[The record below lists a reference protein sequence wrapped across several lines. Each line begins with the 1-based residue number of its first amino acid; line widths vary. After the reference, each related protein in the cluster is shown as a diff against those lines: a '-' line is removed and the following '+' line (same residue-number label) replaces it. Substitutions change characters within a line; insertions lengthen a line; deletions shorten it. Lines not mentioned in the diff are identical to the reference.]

1 MTAAGSIYLADFRNL
16 NFLGLVR
23 RLVRRKALAA
33 IPAGQ
38 PAPAIMLKDVDGRR
52 VCLADALK
60 KGPVL
65 VAFFKVNCVTS
76 QLTFPFLQRIHEMYG
91 GSNFSLWGISQNH
104 PRDTRQFIRKYGI
117 KFPILIDGKGYP
129 VSNRY
134 GLTNSPTLF
143 LIMPDG
149 RIHITCVGFAK
160 ADLEAICVEAARVT
174 GKQPEPLFKE
184 DDGVPLLKPG

>member
-1 MTAAGSIYLADFRNL
+1 MTAAGGISLADLRNL

-23 RLVRRKALAA
+23 RFVRRKALAA

-38 PAPAIMLKDVDGRR
+38 PAPAIVLKDVDGRR
-52 VCLADALK
+52 GCLADALK

-76 QLTFPFLQRIHEMYG
+76 QLTFPFLQRIHEIYG
-91 GSNFSLWGISQNH
+91 GSNFSMWGISQNH
-104 PRDTRQFIRKYGI
+104 PRDTRLFIRKYGV
-117 KFPILIDGKGYP
+117 KFPVLIDGKGYP

-143 LIMPDG
+143 LIMPGG
-149 RIHITCVGFAK
+149 RVHITCVGFSK
-160 ADLEAICVEAARVT
+160 TDLEAICVEAARAI

-184 DDGVPLLKPG
+184 DDVVPLLKPG